1 MSLRSPASIRVYTRL
16 LDSGYEHA
24 RLWHVLRALDTQGR
38 GWVCFNETAMAQLMG
53 VSIRTIQ
60 RWINR
65 GLATGWFRS
74 ARSHHG
80 SLTLYL
86 SGIRSVKIALGVDGL
101 GAIADVELHHLG
113 RSEAKALCTVLDAQ
127 YRQKQAYWATRKA
140 KKGQAKKLVLKPWEM
155 ATSDKLPGEKSL
167 VVVSNGFQI
176 PGCSIAG
183 LAKATEW
190 SQSTIKRRLNN
201 RWRLE
206 RKIEPI
212 QKKRVA
218 TELDD
223 PELLFLLRE
232 SSCGFL
238 VQENALGHTRVLKV
252 LTESGL
258 SQRVV
263 SLGCNIY
270 APSHDL
276 RSCRSLRRRVAR
288 MDVRSPE
295 DIAI

>member
-1 MSLRSPASIRVYTRL
+1 MSLQLPTTIRIYTRL
-16 LDSGYEHA
+16 LDSGHEHA
-24 RLWHVLRALDTQGR
+24 RLWHVLRSLDTQGS
-38 GWVCFNETAMAQLMG
+38 GWVCFDVTAIADLIG
-53 VSIRTIQ
+53 VSVRTIQ

-74 ARSHHG
+74 ARSHSG
-80 SLTLYL
+80 ELTLYL
-86 SGIRSVKIALGVDGL
+86 SGIGAVKNALGVDSL

-113 RSEAKALCTVLDAQ
+113 RSEAKALCTALEAQ
-127 YRQKQAYWATRKA
+127 YRQKQAYWAAKKA
-140 KKGQAKKLVLKPWEM
+140 KKGHAKKLVLKPWEM
-155 ATSDKLPGEKSL
+155 ATSDKLPGEKSS

-183 LAKATEW
+183 LAKATDW
-190 SQSTIKRRLNN
+190 SQSTIKRRLSN

-206 RKIEPI
+206 RTIEPI
-212 QKKRVA
+212 QKRRVA

-232 SSCGFL
+232 SNCGFL
-238 VQENALGHTRVLKV
+238 VQENAVGHTRVLKV
-252 LTESGL
+252 IRSTGRSK
-258 SQRVV
+258 VV

-270 APSHDL
+270 APSHEL
-276 RSCRSLRRRVAR
+276 RSCRSLRRRVSK
-288 MDVRSPE
+288 MDSVRSQE

>member
-1 MSLRSPASIRVYTRL
+1 MSLQLPTTIRIYTRL
-16 LDSGYEHA
+16 LDSGHEHA
-24 RLWHVLRALDTQGR
+24 RLWHVLRSLDTQGS
-38 GWVCFNETAMAQLMG
+38 GWVCFDVTAIADLMG
-53 VSIRTIQ
+53 VSVRTIQ

-74 ARSHHG
+74 ARSHNS

-86 SGIRSVKIALGVDGL
+86 CGIRAVKIALGVDGL

-113 RSEAKALCTVLDAQ
+113 RSEAKALCTALEAQ
-127 YRQKQAYWATRKA
+127 YRQKQAYWAARKE

-155 ATSDKLPGEKSL
+155 ATSDQLPGEKSL

-183 LAKATEW
+183 LARETDW
-190 SQSTIKRRLNN
+190 SQSTIKRRLDN

-218 TELDD
+218 IELDD

-238 VQENALGHTRVLKV
+238 VTENALGHTRVLKV
-252 LTESGL
+252 LTDSGR
-258 SQRVV
+258 SKVV

-270 APSHDL
+270 APSHEL
-276 RSCRSLRRRVAR
+276 RSCRSLRRR
-288 MDVRSPE
+288 MRSQD